1 MRALTI
7 FGALIILVTAQ
18 AVAAPDDHPF
28 PMRQAEADRKAAAAD
43 RFEQFLL
50 RETLDPNQEQ
60 YDTRF
65 VELDLDFDTTAQT
78 LVGSVTIRVTVV
90 NGSISTL
97 VLDLDAALAVN
108 AVGLAATG
116 WSHAGDLLTLNLDRS
131 YNTAEDLTVRVDY
144 SGTPDPAHGAFGF
157 ETAESKPLI
166 WSLSEPFGARTWFP
180 IKDTPS
186 DKVDSASIKFTVP
199 VPMKAISNGTLDQVV
214 DLGSKRRFEWF
225 EHYPIAIYL
234 ISITAHDYTEQSLPI
249 NTVAGPLD
257 LTNWSYAGSS
267 AAAASALSLTE
278 TMMLAFE
285 QDFGAYPFMDE
296 KYGQVEFNW
305 GGGMEHQT
313 ITSLC
318 CWAAPGLV
326 AHELGHQ
333 WFGDQ
338 VTCNSFTE
346 IWVNEGFATYSEA
359 LWKEAS
365 AGIEAYRDEMRAAR
379 YLGPGTIRVPEADLD
394 NTARIFDS
402 GLSYNK
408 ASWVP
413 HMLRWVM
420 GDTDFFLFLKA
431 YTSDPVLSYGTAS
444 TADVQRVAEDI
455 SGLDLQAFFD
465 QWVDTPWYPTYAL
478 DWDAVPSTGGWSI
491 TLQLTQ
497 LQTHRIYSM
506 PVPVRITT
514 TAGTVDVTIA
524 SSQAVDTLVLE
535 LADQPVSVA
544 LDPDDWVLHAVEPAV
559 PDPTF
564 DRGILLVNGVDID
577 VYGAEIRNA
586 LNDSTFTGYQ
596 PFEFWNLFGTPG
608 GGYPSALPAPRGE
621 GPVPAAVLDDYST
634 VVWLGNDYN
643 GDASAW
649 LDAAI
654 LDYLNKGGNVVLLG
668 RRGRSFLTQAR
679 INYLGV
685 GFATTSDQTVNN
697 ATADYPGMTTM
708 NRSGTQSLVSPLDP
722 APLQPETTILLR
734 DSTNPAWAL
743 GVWRQPAGGGSLR
756 SGGGHF
762 VHLAGRPY
770 RWDRISLRTN
780 TEFILTQIIGEPNVP
795 TAIGDPP
802 SLRSGLTGA
811 VPNPF
816 NPRVRIGF
824 SLERTSPVS
833 LVVFD
838 LRGRRVRTLIEENRP
853 AGTGSTIW
861 DGTDDSGRSVASG
874 VYTVRFVGAGKTDL
888 EKVTLVR

>member
-7 FGALIILVTAQ
+7 IGFLSILMSTQATA
-18 AVAAPDDHPF
+18 VPDDHPF

-43 RFEQFLL
+43 RFEQYLL
-50 RETLDPNQEQ
+50 REVLDPNQEQ

-65 VELDLDFDTTAQT
+65 VELDIDFDTTAQT
-78 LVGSVTIRVTVV
+78 LDGSVTISVTVIS
-90 NGSISTL
+90 GSISTL
-97 VLDLDAALAVN
+97 VLDLDAALAVD
-108 AVGLAATG
+108 AVALAATG
-116 WSHAGDLLTLNLDRS
+116 WSRASDLLTLNLDRV
-131 YNTAEDLTVRVDY
+131 YNTAEDLTVQVDY

-157 ETAESKPLI
+157 DSAEGKPLI

-186 DKVDSASIKFTVP
+186 DKADSASIKFTVP
-199 VPMKAISNGTLDQVV
+199 VPMKAISNGTLDQIVN
-214 DLGSKRRFEWF
+214 LGSKDRFEWF
-225 EHYPIAIYL
+225 EHHPIAIYL
-234 ISITAHDYTEQSLPI
+234 ISIAAHDYTEQSQLI

-257 LTNWSYAGSS
+257 LMNWSYAGSS
-267 AAAASALSLTE
+267 VAAADALALTE
-278 TMMLAFE
+278 SMMLAFE

-318 CWAAPGLV
+318 CWQAPGLI

-338 VTCNSFTE
+338 VTCDSFTE

-359 LWKEAS
+359 LWLES
-365 AGIEAYRDEMRAAR
+365 SVGIEAYRDEMRAAR
-379 YLGPGTIRVPEADLD
+379 YLGPGTIRVPESELD

-402 GLSYNK
+402 GLTYNK
-408 ASWVP
+408 GSWVP
-413 HMLRWVM
+413 HMLRGIM
-420 GDTDFFLFLKA
+420 GDTDFFQFLKA

-444 TADVQRVAEDI
+444 TADVQRVAEDV
-455 SGLDLQAFFD
+455 SGLDLQGFFD

-478 DWDAVPSTGGWSI
+478 EWNAAPSPGGWEI
-491 TLQLTQ
+491 TLQLMQ
-497 LQTHRIYSM
+497 LQTHHIYSM

-514 TAGTVDVTIA
+514 TAGEVDVTID
-524 SSQAVDTLVLE
+524 SDQAVETLVLE
-535 LADQPVSVA
+535 LTDEPTSVA
-544 LDPDDWVLHAVEPAV
+544 LDPDDWVLHAIEPTV
-559 PDPTF
+559 PDPSF

-586 LNDSTFTGYQ
+586 LSDSSFTGYQ
-596 PFEFWNLFGTPG
+596 GFEFWNLFGTPA
-608 GGYPSALPAPRGE
+608 GGYPAGLPTPRGE
-621 GPVPAAVLDDYST
+621 GEVPADVLDDYST

-643 GDASAW
+643 GDATAW

-654 LDYLNKGGNVVLLG
+654 LDYLHEGGNVVLLG

-679 INYLGV
+679 IEYLGV
-685 GFATTSDQTVNN
+685 DFATTSDKTVNN
-697 ATADYPGMTTM
+697 ATADYPGMITM
-708 NRSGTQSLVSPLDP
+708 NRLGTQSYVSPLDP
-722 APLQPETTILLR
+722 TPLQAETTVLLR
-734 DSTNPAWAL
+734 DSTFPSWAL
-743 GVWRQPAGGGSLR
+743 GVWRQPAGGGTLR
-756 SGGGHF
+756 TGGGHF

-770 RWDRISLRTN
+770 RWDRIALRTN
-780 TEFILTQIIGEPNVP
+780 MEFILTEIIGEPDVP
-795 TAIGDPP
+795 TAVGDTP
-802 SLRSGLTGA
+802 SLYSGLSGA

-824 SLERTSPVS
+824 SLDRASPVS

-838 LRGRRVRTLIEENRP
+838 LRGRRVRTLVQESRS
-853 AGTGSTIW
+853 AGPGSIIW
-861 DGTDDSGRSVASG
+861 DGTDDSGRAVASG
-874 VYTVRFVGAGKTDL
+874 VYTVRFMGAGRTDH